1 MTTDKE
7 KFNSLL
13 NDEAKERLKDQAVRL
28 EYLMFNGKTFAVTI
42 LSDTDQEMDAFVK
55 HFFGQYITG
64 ISHELTGVVQ
74 RSEKAMFNQ
83 GV

>member
-1 MTTDKE
+1 MTDKE

-42 LSDTDQEMDAFVK
+42 MSPSDQEMDAFVK
-55 HFFGQYITG
+55 HFFGQYVAG
-64 ISHELTGVVQ
+64 RSNDLLGVVQ
-74 RSEKAMFNQ
+74 RSEKAIFNKE
-83 GV
+83 V